1 MGALP
6 VGGISEEMP
15 VSPAEAVDA
24 AQRYLDR
31 YLPGAAADEHA
42 DTFFGYYTLHILRDG
57 ETVGMLS
64 VNGYTGQVFPHT
76 WHGDFVEMS
85 GDSHD

>member
-1 MGALP
+1 MGK
-6 VGGISEEMP
+6 
-15 VSPAEAVDA
+15 
-24 AQRYLDR
+24 
-31 YLPGAAADEHA
+31 H
-42 DTFFGYYTLHILRDG
+42 DG

-85 GDSHD
+85 ESTHG